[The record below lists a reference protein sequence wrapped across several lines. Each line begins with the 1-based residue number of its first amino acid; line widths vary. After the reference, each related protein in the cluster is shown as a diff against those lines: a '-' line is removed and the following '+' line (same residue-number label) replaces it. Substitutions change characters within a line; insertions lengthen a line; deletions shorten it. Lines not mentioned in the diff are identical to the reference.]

1 MENIENI
8 LTLEV
13 KHEIANRYFGFR
25 RIIEK
30 DTENYLKEVR
40 ATAEHFEKT
49 VGHEL
54 VRIYHLLDRQD
65 LLTRF
70 FSLTGL
76 PEGLFRDAF
85 INTEPIKSKIIAQQN
100 FRGITRKRCLR
111 NMFFDAYDRLH
122 AAIIAYREIC
132 DALQEEQETICE
144 EIRLFY
150 RKNDIDTIF
159 HFLRGLDGATTVPGS
174 SAIAG
179 EYSGSLE
186 AKLHIEPPLPV
197 EDLLPQLPAIPT
209 VKAIRKDLKALV
221 SKTYDFHSDKDL
233 RRYQQK

>member
-13 KHEIANRYFGFR
+13 KREIANRYFGFR
-25 RIIEK
+25 RIIEE
-30 DTENYLKEVR
+30 DTENYLTEVR
-40 ATAEHFEKT
+40 ATAKHLEKT

-65 LLTRF
+65 LLSRF

-76 PEGLFRDAF
+76 PEGLFQDAY
-85 INTEPIKSKIIAQQN
+85 INTEPVKSEIIAQQN

-111 NMFFDAYDRLH
+111 NIFFDAYDRLH
-122 AAIIAYREIC
+122 SAIIAHREIC
-132 DALQEEQETICE
+132 DALEEEQKTIGE
-144 EIRLFY
+144 QIRLFY
-150 RKNDIDTIF
+150 RKNDINTIF
-159 HFLRGLDGATTVPGS
+159 HFLRGLDSTTMDLGS
-174 SAIAG
+174 TAITN

-186 AKLHIEPPLPV
+186 AKLQIESPPPV
-197 EDLLPQLPAIPT
+197 EDLLPQLPAIPPL
-209 VKAIRKDLKALV
+209 KKLRKDLKALV
-221 SKTYDFHSDKDL
+221 SKAYDLHSDQDL